1 MIPMHEITINLT
13 NLEIKQLGELVD
25 MKLKDAMDVE
35 YAIRII
41 LEKEP
46 CEDCISRKEAI
57 QALKESAEH
66 HANDSREKA
75 LLLRDRDIIRALKP
89 PTPQPQKLCE
99 DCISRQ
105 SAIKAM
111 LKIEHDD
118 IEKYGC
124 SIPEGFDSGPAI
136 DALNNLPSVT
146 PEQKKEVKA

>member
-25 MKLKDAMDVE
+25 MKLKNAMDVE
-35 YAIRII
+35 YAIRIL
-41 LEKEP
+41 LEQEP
-46 CEDCISRKEAI
+46 
-57 QALKESAEH
+57 
-66 HANDSREKA
+66 
-75 LLLRDRDIIRALKP
+75 
-89 PTPQPQKLCE
+89 CE

-111 LKIEHDD
+111 LKIEQDD

-136 DALNNLPSVT
+136 NALNDLSSVT